1 MRKNNRTRSPEA
13 TVPSQDRRGFGIQ
26 WRLLA
31 YLSIFIVFVL
41 LMLWILQLQM
51 LHRFYERSK
60 DRELYMTAAA
70 ITALLGD
77 DEATEDMVYRC
88 AADYSLCVRVF
99 RVQGRTA
106 HDIAT
111 ADVSS
116 ACIIHHVTSEYLAE
130 LYQYAKQNGGVY
142 TGKLQF
148 RSGGMV
154 WIEGGHTSPE
164 DDEQQEPK
172 VRHLHGGDIS
182 ALYVSVVKGQDDFEY
197 IVMLEAVLT
206 PMNATVATLKTQFLW
221 IVGAL
226 LLGALGV
233 AYLMSRRISRPLV
246 RMNEAAKQLAAG
258 HYDVRFSGN
267 GYRETRE
274 LATTLN
280 YAADA
285 LSRTD
290 RMQKEL
296 LANVSHDLRTPLTM
310 IRGYGEVMRDLPGEN
325 TPENVQLIIDEAERL
340 SELVD
345 DMLDL
350 SRLQAGTRELKIELF
365 DLTEVVRAL
374 MTRYD
379 KLIEHEG
386 YDMTFHADEH
396 VLVQADR
403 TMILQ
408 AVYNLINNAVNYAGD
423 DRRVEVTQ
431 RREGERVRIS
441 VRDFGKGIEE
451 EHLPLIWDRY
461 YKVDR
466 VHTRATVGTGLGLS
480 ITKDILERH
489 GADYGVRSTPGEGS
503 EFWFELPVEH
513 AQQGTAHEK
522 ENDDGEFDSL

>member
-1 MRKNNRTRSPEA
+1 
-13 TVPSQDRRGFGIQ
+13 
-26 WRLLA
+26 
-31 YLSIFIVFVL
+31 
-41 LMLWILQLQM
+41 
-51 LHRFYERSK
+51 
-60 DRELYMTAAA
+60 
-70 ITALLGD
+70 
-77 DEATEDMVYRC
+77 
-88 AADYSLCVRVF
+88 
-99 RVQGRTA
+99 
-106 HDIAT
+106 
-111 ADVSS
+111 
-116 ACIIHHVTSEYLAE
+116 
-130 LYQYAKQNGGVY
+130 
-142 TGKLQF
+142 
-148 RSGGMV
+148 
-154 WIEGGHTSPE
+154 
-164 DDEQQEPK
+164 
-172 VRHLHGGDIS
+172 
-182 ALYVSVVKGQDDFEY
+182 
-197 IVMLEAVLT
+197 
-206 PMNATVATLKTQFLW
+206 
-221 IVGAL
+221 
-226 LLGALGV
+226 
-233 AYLMSRRISRPLV
+233 
-246 RMNEAAKQLAAG
+246 
-258 HYDVRFSGN
+258 
-267 GYRETRE
+267 
-274 LATTLN
+274 
-280 YAADA
+280 
-285 LSRTD
+285 
-290 RMQKEL
+290 MQKEL

-408 AVYNLINNAVNYAGD
+408 AVYNLINNAVNYAGA

-503 EFWFELPVEH
+503 EFWFELPVDNTRQ
-513 AQQGTAHEK
+513 ATVLKK
-522 ENDDGEFDSL
+522 ENDNGEFDGV